1 MRYLGWVVVL
11 GLAFGD
17 RAFAESE
24 HYEQIRVDT
33 GMTGSSVGVSD
44 RNAVGFVAEIK
55 VNAHDNI
62 AIGGRVEIAVMFGGN
77 VGAEELPFGLAAAA
91 LVKSEYLVGTGVVRP
106 FAGIGAGLYS
116 MGSHTIVSDPNGD
129 SGISTTS
136 GRYFGVAPEVGLDVG
151 RLRLAVTYNAIL
163 GTSVEHRQ
171 TSGGIEHRE
180 SLSQSY
186 LSFEM
191 SFRFGGGRKPAV
203 PATVASAP

>member
-1 MRYLGWVVVL
+1 MRTARLILFVVA
-11 GLAFGD
+11 LAEP
-17 RAFAESE
+17 AFAESE
-24 HYEQIRVDT
+24 HYEQIRVDA

-55 VNAHDNI
+55 VNAHDNV
-62 AIGGRVEIAVMFGGN
+62 AVGGRVEIATMFGGDI
-77 VGAEELPFGLAAAA
+77 GGEELPFGLAAAA
-91 LVKSEYLVGTGVVRP
+91 LAKGEYLLGTGIVRP

-116 MGSHTIVSDPNGD
+116 MGTHTIVSDPNGA

-136 GRYFGVAPEVGLDVG
+136 GRYFGVAPEAGLDVG

-163 GTSVEHRQ
+163 GTSVEYRQ

-186 LSFEM
+186 LSLEM
-191 SFRFGGGRKPAV
+191 SFRFGGGRKPVA
-203 PATVASAP
+203 PAPVASSL